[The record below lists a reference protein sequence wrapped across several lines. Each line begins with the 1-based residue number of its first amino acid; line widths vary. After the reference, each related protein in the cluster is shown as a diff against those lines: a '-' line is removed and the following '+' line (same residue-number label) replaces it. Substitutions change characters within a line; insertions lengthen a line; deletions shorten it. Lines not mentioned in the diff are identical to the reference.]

1 MQEVKMPT
9 SDSWKDA
16 LIESLTDS
24 EEAAAYLSVAL
35 EAEEFDAKVLRAVIQ
50 DIIEAHL
57 KVNNVSKKANQYH
70 QQIDKM
76 LSKNAANE
84 IYTFV
89 SLLDALGFCIEVK
102 SKQDSNHSQHL

>member
-1 MQEVKMPT
+1 MPT
-9 SDSWKDA
+9 SDSWKDG

-35 EAEEFDAKVLRAVIQ
+35 EAEEFDAKVLRTVIQ
-50 DIIEAHL
+50 DIIEAHI
-57 KVNNVSKKANQYH
+57 KINNISEKANQYH

-76 LSKNAANE
+76 LSENAANE

-89 SLLDALGFCIEVK
+89 SLLDALGFCIEIK
-102 SKQDSNHSQHL
+102 TKEESDNQHL